1 MKDEKNYV
9 LISEGW
15 TGTKELNKNSIKTFK
30 LSASS
35 IPKRE
40 NIILK
45 SGVTPIPPNSS
56 SKN

>member
-1 MKDEKNYV
+1 MKDKKNYV

-15 TGTKELNKNSIKTFK
+15 TGTKELNKNSIKNFK

-45 SGVTPIPPNSS
+45 NGATLTPPNSS
-56 SKN
+56 PKS